1 MANRFKNNIVYFGA
15 EILFRLVNIL
25 PRRFTLWLGETLGAA
40 AYLLIKKERLR
51 ALDNLHIAFGDSIT
65 AGRRN
70 EIARG
75 CFVTFG
81 RATIEAMRF
90 RRHYQRQ
97 IRPDIEVI
105 GEEHL
110 KRAYER
116 GKGVVVFTAHIGNF
130 ELLAAHVSRMGYK
143 AAAIGREV
151 YDKRLDKMLVE
162 NRAAM
167 GLVNIRTDDSP
178 RTIMRLLKEGYV
190 IGFLIDTDSWRVAGE
205 FTPFFGRPART
216 PIGPTQL
223 GLISGA
229 AFLPVFCLSFP
240 GGRYQVI
247 CGEEL
252 VPQSHDRSREN
263 VHRLTCRMTEII
275 EQTVRANPDQ
285 WIWMHDRWRNR
296 RGAGAGEAGGE
307 PV

>member
-1 MANRFKNNIVYFGA
+1 LPAVANRFKNNIVYIGA
-15 EILFRLVNIL
+15 RILFRLVNML
-25 PRRFTLWLGETLGAA
+25 PRRFTLWLGETLGAG
-40 AYLLIKKERLR
+40 AYRIIKKERLR
-51 ALDNLHIAFGDSIT
+51 ALGNLDIAFGDSIT
-65 AGRRN
+65 AQRKQ
-70 EIARG
+70 EIVRG

-90 RRHYQRQ
+90 RRHYHKQ
-97 IRPDIEVI
+97 IKPQIEVV

-130 ELLAAHVSRMGYK
+130 ELLAAHVAQMGYK

-205 FTPFFGRPART
+205 YTPYFGRPART

-229 AFLPVFCLSFP
+229 AFLPMFCLSFP
-240 GGRYQVI
+240 GGRYRII

-252 VPQSHDRSREN
+252 APESYDRSREN
-263 VHRLTCRMTEII
+263 VYRVTCKMTEVI
-275 EQTVRANPDQ
+275 ERTVREYPEQ
-285 WIWMHDRWRNR
+285 WIWMHDRWRSR
-296 RGAGAGEAGGE
+296 QGAGSMLSPE
-307 PV
+307 